1 MNKFKPYAKYKDSGI
16 EWLGEI
22 PEEWEVLRLK
32 YSAALINKKVDGSS
46 SELPYIGLEN
56 IESWTGKPVN
66 GTEAS
71 KSEGQSNLFKSG
83 DVLFGKLRPY
93 LAKVFYPKND
103 GICTGELLI
112 LRPNEVVGDFLFYYL
127 LARDFI
133 MIVDSSTYG
142 AKMPRANWDFIGNL
156 PSLIPSLEEQR
167 SIAFF
172 LDRETE
178 HIDSLIA
185 KKQRQIELLQEKRSA
200 LISHAVTKG
209 LDPNV
214 RMKDSGIEWLGE
226 IPEGWEAIRLKYIA
240 TINDEA
246 LGEHTGSDYELL
258 YVDIS
263 SVDSIYG
270 IIKKEPMLF
279 LQSEKDSTK
288 R

>member
-133 MIVDSSTYG
+133 MIVDSS
-142 AKMPRANWDFIGNL
+142 
-156 PSLIPSLEEQR
+156 LEEQR
-167 SIAFF
+167 SIAFL
-172 LDRETE
+172 LDRETSR
-178 HIDSLIA
+178 IDAI
-185 KKQRQIELLQEKRSA
+185 IEKVKTSIEKLREYRSA
-200 LISHAVTKG
+200 LISAAVTGKI
-209 LDPNV
+209 DV
-214 RMKDSGIEWLGE
+214 RGE
-226 IPEGWEAIRLKYIA
+226 VAK
-240 TINDEA
+240 
-246 LGEHTGSDYELL
+246 
-258 YVDIS
+258 
-263 SVDSIYG
+263 
-270 IIKKEPMLF
+270 
-279 LQSEKDSTK
+279 
-288 R
+288 